1 MREIAFPQLLLI
13 NVVVDVNGLVS
24 RIASKFPDEFALRP
38 RMHEERYE
46 KVLAATRAEV
56 IIYFSR
62 LESRN
67 PTRSGCLGHC
77 IRAHHFE

>member
-1 MREIAFPQLLLI
+1 VAID
-13 NVVVDVNGLVS
+13 VDCLVS
-24 RIASKFPDEFALRP
+24 RISSEFLDEFALRP
-38 RMHEERYE
+38 RMHEKRCE

-67 PTRSGCLGHC
+67 PARSGCLGHC